1 MAVYTEIGDE
11 ELRAFVAQYDIGQ
24 VSSLIAIAEGVENSN
39 YLLITDRDR
48 YILTIYEK
56 RVRRDD
62 LPFFLGL
69 MTHLAARGVAC
80 PVPVAA
86 RDGVALREIAGKPA
100 AMVTFLKGVWPRR
113 VWPEHCQALGHALA
127 DLHLAGQDFT
137 GARANDL
144 SVASW
149 RGLFAPVAGRAD
161 TVKAGLADEVGG
173 EIAAL
178 PAAGSFE
185 TGSPA
190 PLPSVPGSDD
200 AADGPAPAPEAPSAP
215 DAPEASAPEPDE
227 PEETAALTGSAADNG
242 TDAVADDGGE
252 TPAGTGQDGG
262 TAAIDETTDPIALL
276 EGPALEV
283 NAAEFDRSGEG
294 PLIAVVLNDAG
305 SSSLSIRLIPL
316 RI

>member
-1 MAVYTEIGDE
+1 MAVYTEISDE
-11 ELRAFVAQYDIGQ
+11 ELRDFVAVYDIGQ

-62 LPFFLGL
+62 LPYFLGL

-113 VWPEHCQALGHALA
+113 VWPEHCQALGNALA
-127 DLHLAGQDFT
+127 ELHLAGQDFA

-149 RGLFAPVAGRAD
+149 RGLFAPVAGRAES
-161 TVKAGLADEVGG
+161 VKTGLAGELDG

-178 PAAGSFE
+178 QTDWPEALPSGVIHADLFPDNVFFE
-185 TGSPA
+185 NNDLTGVSIFISPA
-190 PLPSVPGSDD
+190 TTSSPTTSRC
-200 AADGPAPAPEAPSAP
+200 
-215 DAPEASAPEPDE
+215 ASTRGASSP
-227 PEETAALTGSAADNG
+227 TARSTS
-242 TDAVADDGGE
+242 
-252 TPAGTGQDGG
+252 PRR
-262 TAAIDETTDPIALL
+262 AICCAPIARA
-276 EGPALEV
+276 G
-283 NAAEFDRSGEG
+283 RSRRK
-294 PLIAVVLNDAG
+294 NSTRCRCCAG
-305 SSSLSIRLIPL
+305 ARPCGFC
-316 RI
+316 